1 MTNIE
6 WTVLTVLISI
16 VGLIGTVATPM
27 VKLTSCINKLSGQ
40 VETLL
45 KNLDEFKERYQKNL
59 DEQSS
64 KHENLASR
72 VRLLE
77 QTVAAINQKVED
89 MNKM

>member
-1 MTNIE
+1 MSNVE

-27 VKLTSCINKLSGQ
+27 IKLTSCINKLSGQ

-45 KNLDEFKERYQKNL
+45 KNLEEFKERYQKNL
-59 DEQSS
+59 DEQST
-64 KHENLASR
+64 KHESLASR
-72 VRLLE
+72 VRSLE

-89 MNKM
+89 MNKL

>member
-1 MTNIE
+1 MTNVE
-6 WTVLTVLISI
+6 WTVVTVLIAI

-59 DEQSS
+59 DEQNN
-64 KHENLASR
+64 KHERLAER
-72 VRLLE
+72 IRGLE
-77 QTVAAINQKVED
+77 QSVASLAQKVED
-89 MNKM
+89 MNKE

>member
-6 WTVLTVLISI
+6 WTVITVLIAI

-59 DEQSS
+59 DEQNT
-64 KHENLASR
+64 KHESLSSR
-72 VRLLE
+72 IRDLE
-77 QTVAAINQKVED
+77 QSVAALAQKVED
-89 MNKM
+89 MNKK

>member
-1 MTNIE
+1 MSNVE

-27 VKLTSCINKLSGQ
+27 IKLTSCINKLSGQ

-59 DEQSS
+59 DEQST
-64 KHENLASR
+64 KHESLASR
-72 VRLLE
+72 VRSLE

-89 MNKM
+89 MNKL

>member
-1 MTNIE
+1 M
-6 WTVLTVLISI
+6 LISI

-64 KHENLASR
+64 KHESLASR
-72 VRLLE
+72 VRSLE

>member
-1 MTNIE
+1 M
-6 WTVLTVLISI
+6 LISI

-64 KHENLASR
+64 KHESLASR
-72 VRLLE
+72 VRSLE

-89 MNKM
+89 MNKL